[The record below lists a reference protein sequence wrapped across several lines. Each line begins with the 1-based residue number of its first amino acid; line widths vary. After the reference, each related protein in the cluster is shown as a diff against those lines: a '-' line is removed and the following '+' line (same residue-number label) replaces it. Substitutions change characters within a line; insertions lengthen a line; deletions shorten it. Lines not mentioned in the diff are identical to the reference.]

1 MAVDMGNAVGYLDL
15 NIADFE
21 AALKQAQS
29 LASTASKTIEKSF
42 ENASK
47 QISKIGDSIS
57 SVGKKLTIGLTTPI
71 TAGVTASIKVLAEFE
86 QTMSR
91 VEALSGATADELE
104 LLNKKAQEMGATTK
118 YSANDA
124 AEAFTYMAQAGWDTQ
139 KMLDGIDG
147 VMNLAASDGIAL
159 ADASSIVT
167 SSLTAFGLAASDA
180 ARFADVL
187 AVASSA
193 SNTDVHSLGESFQ
206 YVAPVAGA
214 AGYSIE
220 DVATALGVMANN
232 GIVAGQAGT
241 SLRSI
246 ISRLS
251 APTKLSA
258 EYMEQLGIS
267 VTNADGSMKSF
278 DGVIEN
284 LRKSFGGLTTAEQMF
299 YAAEIFGQEAMTGV
313 LALINTSVD
322 EYDNLSDAIYN
333 SEGAAKDMAETMQDN
348 LLGRLEELSSAVES
362 LAMSVGEIMMPVV
375 ESIVAKLQE
384 WADYLNSL
392 SDEQKENIVQIG
404 LFVAAIGPA
413 LAIVGKV
420 VSSFGSLVSLVG
432 KVTTGFN
439 LLGGATIAISAPIA
453 GIVAAI
459 GVLAAA
465 FATLWNNSESFR
477 TGILEGWNSLK
488 STFASFV
495 NDITSSL
502 NTLGINWTTVTN
514 TLRGIWEGFCN
525 VLAPVFSTA
534 WSVIV
539 SVLSTVLNSISS
551 IFGIFASAFTGD
563 WEGVWNNAGKL
574 LYSIGQ
580 GIWNTAKSVFDGI
593 TQIWNNF
600 VGPFQGAWE
609 TAWSGIA
616 DFFSTVV
623 NFVGDAFS
631 GVINTLVSG
640 ITYLL
645 QGIAAIG
652 EFLGSDEWA
661 PALKA
666 WAVEVREGFNVD
678 IAGAVEDG
686 MDKIGSTIETGLAA
700 ADEFFNKGWDEI
712 TGDVE
717 STDISNA
724 VDEAVAGAQA
734 SLEEAGS
741 SMGSTVGESF
751 NASLQEAIDGV
762 EIDTSTIEKEF
773 EEAGTAIEGAAGN
786 ISSTVVTQQKEI
798 FAALSDE
805 AQANLSLM
813 QSMYQ
818 ESTNA
823 VMGLW
828 GSVTDYI
835 AQGYQQ
841 QIDAL
846 EAQIEASNE
855 MYEAQIEEEQARY
868 DAELANLKQ
877 MYANKEI
884 SDAEYQTKK
893 NALEQQMADFVEQK
907 NKEKEASELA
917 LKQKQDELARKQF
930 EANKATEIANV
941 WINLA
946 AAIMRTYAQ
955 SGWVM
960 GSIFAALLTAAA
972 GVQSAMIAS
981 QQYVPMFAKGG
992 VVDKPTLGIFGESG
1006 KEAIV
1011 PLERNTEWLDMLSD
1025 RLMANGVV
1033 GNNAYNITFN
1043 SPTTINPIQAS
1054 RLMKRSIRDLA
1065 EGF

>member
-1 MAVDMGNAVGYLDL
+1 MAVDMGNATGYLDL
-15 NIADFE
+15 DISSFE
-21 AALKQAQS
+21 ASLKQAQS

-47 QISKIGDSIS
+47 QIGKIGDSIS

-104 LLNKKAQEMGATTK
+104 LLSKKAQEMGATTK

-193 SNTDVHSLGESFQ
+193 SNTDVRSLGESFQ

-384 WADYLNSL
+384 WTDYLNSL

-413 LAIVGKV
+413 LAIIGKL

-439 LLGGATIAISAPIA
+439 LLSGATIAISAPIA

-465 FATLWNNSESFR
+465 FTTLWNNSESFR

-488 STFASFV
+488 SAFVSFV

-514 TLRGIWEGFCN
+514 TLKGIWEGFCN
-525 VLAPVFSTA
+525 ALAPVFSTA
-534 WSVIV
+534 WGVIV

-580 GIWNTAKSVFDGI
+580 GIWNTTKSIFDGI
-593 TQIWNNF
+593 IQVWNNF
-600 VGPFQGAWE
+600 IGPFQDAFE
-609 TAWSGIA
+609 TAFTGVA
-616 DFFSTVV
+616 NFFGSVMSTIGNVFSSTINWIV
-623 NFVGDAFS
+623 DKLTYITQFVGWIASKLGADW
-631 GVINTLVSG
+631 GVALS
-640 ITYLL
+640 
-645 QGIAAIG
+645 
-652 EFLGSDEWA
+652 EWS
-661 PALKA
+661 K
-666 WAVEVREGFNVD
+666 ETREGFNID
-678 IAGAVEDG
+678 IVSSVEDG
-686 MDKIGSTIETGLAA
+686 MDKIGSTIESGLIS

-712 TGDVE
+712 TGNVK

-724 VDEAVAGAQA
+724 VDKAVAGAKA
-734 SLEEAGS
+734 SLEGAGS
-741 SMGSTVGESF
+741 SMGKTAGKSF
-751 NASLQEAIDGV
+751 NASLKKAIDGNK
-762 EIDTSTIEKEF
+762 IGTS
-773 EEAGTAIEGAAGN
+773 A
-786 ISSTVVTQQKEI
+786 VVAQQKEI

-805 AQANLSLM
+805 AQANLSLV
-813 QSMYQ
+813 QSIYQ

-823 VMGLW
+823 VMELW
-828 GSVTDYI
+828 GSVTNYI
-835 AQGYQQ
+835 TQGYQQ

-846 EAQIEASNE
+846 ESQIEASNE

-868 DAELANLKQ
+868 DTQLSNLKQ

-884 SDAEYQTKK
+884 SDVEYQTKK
-893 NALEQQMADFVEQK
+893 NALEQQMTNFVEQK

-917 LKQKQDELARKQF
+917 LKKKQDDLARKQF

-946 AAIMRTYAQ
+946 AAIMKTYAT
-955 SGWVM
+955 SGWIL
-960 GSIFAALLTAAA
+960 GSIFAGLLTAAA
-972 GVQSAMIAS
+972 GVQTAMIAS
-981 QQYVPMFAKGG
+981 QKYVPMFAKGG
-992 VVDKPTLGIFGESG
+992 VVDKPTLGIFGEAG

-1011 PLERNTEWLDMLSD
+1011 PLERNTEWIDMLSD
-1025 RLMANGVV
+1025 KLTANGAV
-1033 GNNAYNITFN
+1033 GQNAYNITFN

-1054 RLMKRSIRDLA
+1054 RLMKRTIRDLS

>member
-1 MAVDMGNAVGYLDL
+1 MAVDMGSATGYLDL
-15 NIADFE
+15 DISSFE
-21 AALKQAQS
+21 ASLKQAQS
-29 LASTASKTIEKSF
+29 LASTASRAIEKSF
-42 ENASK
+42 ENASRE
-47 QISKIGDSIS
+47 IGKIGDSIS
-57 SVGKKLTIGLTTPI
+57 SMGKKLTIGLTTPI
-71 TAGVTASIKVLAEFE
+71 TAGITASIKVLAEFD

-104 LLNKKAQEMGATTK
+104 LLSEKAQEMGATTK

-139 KMLDGIDG
+139 KMLEGIDG

-193 SNTDVHSLGESFQ
+193 SNTDVQSLGESFK

-220 DVATALGVMANN
+220 DVATALGIMANN

-284 LRKSFGGLTTAEQMF
+284 LRQSFGGLTTAQQMF
-299 YAAEIFGQEAMTGV
+299 YASEIFGQEAMTGV

-362 LAMSVGEIMMPVV
+362 LAMSVGEIMMPAV

-413 LAIVGKV
+413 LTITGKL
-420 VSSFGSLVSLVG
+420 VSSFGSLISLVG
-432 KVTTGFN
+432 KVSTGFN
-439 LLGGATIAISAPIA
+439 LLSGATVAVSAPIA

-459 GVLAAA
+459 ATLAAA

-477 TGILEGWNSLK
+477 TGILEGWNNLK
-488 STFASFV
+488 STFTSFV

-514 TLRGIWEGFCN
+514 TLGGIWEGFCN
-525 VLAPVFSTA
+525 ALAPVFSTA
-534 WSVIV
+534 WGVIV

-580 GIWNTAKSVFDGI
+580 GIWNTAKSIFDGI
-593 TQIWNNF
+593 IQVWNNF
-600 VGPFQGAWE
+600 IGPFQDAFE
-609 TAWSGIA
+609 TAFTGIA
-616 DFFSTVV
+616 NFFGSIMTTIGNAFSSTINWIVDKLTYV
-623 NFVGDAFS
+623 TQFVGWVASKLGADW
-631 GVINTLVSG
+631 GVALS
-640 ITYLL
+640 
-645 QGIAAIG
+645 
-652 EFLGSDEWA
+652 EWS
-661 PALKA
+661 K
-666 WAVEVREGFNVD
+666 ETREGFNVD
-678 IAGAVEDG
+678 IVGSVEDG
-686 MDKIGSTIETGLAA
+686 MNKIGSTIESGLIA

-712 TGDVE
+712 TGNVE

-741 SMGSTVGESF
+741 DMGTTVGQSF
-751 NASLQEAIDGV
+751 NASLQEAIDGA
-762 EIDTSTIEKEF
+762 EIDTSEIEKNFEEVGTTIEDNIDNYS
-773 EEAGTAIEGAAGN
+773 GAI
-786 ISSTVVTQQKEI
+786 VTQQKEI

-805 AQANLSLM
+805 AQASLSLV
-813 QSMYQ
+813 QSIYQ
-818 ESTNA
+818 ETTNA
-823 VMGLW
+823 VMELW
-828 GSVTDYI
+828 GAVSDYI
-835 AQGYQQ
+835 TQGYQQ

-846 EAQIEASNE
+846 ESQIEASNE
-855 MYEAQIEEEQARY
+855 MYEKQIEEEQSRY
-868 DAELANLKQ
+868 DTQLSNLKQ

-884 SDAEYQTKK
+884 SDVEYQTKK
-893 NALEQQMADFVEQK
+893 NALEQQMTNFVEQK
-907 NKEKEASELA
+907 NKEKEASEMA
-917 LKQKQDELARKQF
+917 LKKKQDELARKQF

-946 AAIMRTYAQ
+946 AAIMKTYAT
-955 SGWVM
+955 SGWIM
-960 GSIFAALLTAAA
+960 GSIYAGLLTAAA
-972 GVQSAMIAS
+972 GVQTAAIAA

-992 VVDKPTLGIFGESG
+992 IVDRPTLGVFGEAG

-1054 RLMKRSIRDLA
+1054 RLMKRTIRDLS

>member
-47 QISKIGDSIS
+47 QIGNIGDSIS

-104 LLNKKAQEMGATTK
+104 LLSKKAQEMGATTK

-193 SNTDVHSLGESFQ
+193 SNTNVRSLGESFQ

-278 DGVIEN
+278 NGVIEN

-322 EYDNLSDAIYN
+322 EYDNLADAIYN

-362 LAMSVGEIMMPVV
+362 LAMSVGEIMMPAV

-384 WADYLNSL
+384 WTDYLNSL

-413 LAIVGKV
+413 LAIIGKL
-420 VSSFGSLVSLVG
+420 VSGFGSLVSLVG

-439 LLGGATIAISAPIA
+439 LLSGATIAISAPIA

-459 GVLAAA
+459 GTLAAA

-488 STFASFV
+488 STFVSFV

-525 VLAPVFSTA
+525 ALAPVFSTA

-580 GIWNTAKSVFDGI
+580 GIWNTAKSIFDGI
-593 TQIWNNF
+593 IQVWNNF
-600 VGPFQGAWE
+600 IGPFQDAFE
-609 TAWSGIA
+609 TAFTGIA
-616 DFFSTVV
+616 SFFGNVMSTI
-623 NFVGDAFS
+623 GDAFS
-631 GVINTLVSG
+631 STINWIVDKLTYVTQFVGWIASKLGADWGVALS
-640 ITYLL
+640 
-645 QGIAAIG
+645 
-652 EFLGSDEWA
+652 EWS
-661 PALKA
+661 K
-666 WAVEVREGFNVD
+666 ETREGFNVD
-678 IAGAVEDG
+678 IVSSVEDG
-686 MDKIGSTIETGLAA
+686 MDKIGSTIESGLIV

-712 TGDVE
+712 TGNVK

-734 SLEEAGS
+734 SLEGAGS
-741 SMGSTVGESF
+741 SMGTTAGESF
-751 NASLQEAIDGV
+751 NASLQEAIDGA
-762 EIDTSTIEKEF
+762 EIDTSGIEKNF
-773 EEAGTAIEGAAGN
+773 EEVGTTIEGAVDD
-786 ISSTVVTQQKEI
+786 ISSIVVTQQKEI
-798 FAALSDE
+798 FAALSEE
-805 AQANLSLM
+805 AQASLSFV

-818 ESTNA
+818 ETTSS
-823 VMGLW
+823 VMELW
-828 GSVTDYI
+828 GSVTNYI
-835 AQGYQQ
+835 TQGYQQ

-846 EAQIEASNE
+846 AAQIEASNE

-868 DAELANLKQ
+868 DTQLSNLKQ

-893 NALEQQMADFVEQK
+893 NALEQQMTDFVDQK

-917 LKQKQDELARKQF
+917 LKKKQDDLARKQF

-946 AAIMRTYAQ
+946 AAIMKTYAT
-955 SGWVM
+955 SGWIL
-960 GSIFAALLTAAA
+960 GSIFAGLLTTAA
-972 GVQSAMIAS
+972 GIQTAAIAS
-981 QQYVPMFAKGG
+981 QKYVPMFAKGG

-1011 PLERNTEWLDMLSD
+1011 PLERNTEWINMLSD
-1025 RLMANGVV
+1025 KLTANGTV
-1033 GNNAYNITFN
+1033 GQNAYNITFN

-1054 RLMKRSIRDLA
+1054 RLMKRTIRDLS

>member
-104 LLNKKAQEMGATTK
+104 LLSKKAQEMGATTK

-187 AVASSA
+187 AIASSA
-193 SNTDVHSLGESFQ
+193 SNTDVQSLGESFK

-220 DVATALGVMANN
+220 DVATALGIMANN

-284 LRKSFGGLTTAEQMF
+284 LRKSFGGLTTTEQMF

-322 EYDNLSDAIYN
+322 EYDNLADAIYN

-362 LAMSVGEIMMPVV
+362 LAMSAGEIMMPVV
-375 ESIVAKLQE
+375 ESIVARLQE

-392 SDEQKENIVQIG
+392 SDEQKESIVQIG

-413 LAIVGKV
+413 LTIVGKV

-439 LLGGATIAISAPIA
+439 LLSGATVAISTPIA

-459 GVLAAA
+459 AILAAA

-477 TGILEGWNSLK
+477 TGILKGWNSLK

-502 NTLGINWTTVTN
+502 NTLGINWTTLTN
-514 TLRGIWEGFCN
+514 ALRGIWEGFCN
-525 VLAPVFSTA
+525 ALAPVFSTA

-580 GIWNTAKSVFDGI
+580 GIWNTAKSIFDGI
-593 TQIWNNF
+593 TQVWNNF
-600 VGPFQGAWE
+600 IGPFQDAFE
-609 TAWSGIA
+609 TALTGIA
-616 DFFSTVV
+616 SFFGSVMSTIGNAFSDTINWIVDKLTYV
-623 NFVGDAFS
+623 TQFVGWVASKLGADW
-631 GVINTLVSG
+631 GVALN
-640 ITYLL
+640 
-645 QGIAAIG
+645 
-652 EFLGSDEWA
+652 EWS
-661 PALKA
+661 K
-666 WAVEVREGFNVD
+666 ETREGFNID
-678 IAGAVEDG
+678 IVGSVEDG
-686 MDKIGSTIETGLAA
+686 MDKIGSTIETGLAT

-712 TGDVE
+712 TSNIE

-724 VDEAVAGAQA
+724 VDEAVAGAQE

-741 SMGSTVGESF
+741 NMGTTVGESF
-751 NASLQEAIDGV
+751 NASFQEAIDNA
-762 EIDTSTIEKEF
+762 EIDTSSIEVQFKEVV
-773 EEAGTAIEGAAGN
+773 EEVKDEVDDVTT
-786 ISSTVVTQQKEI
+786 TVVTRTYDV

-805 AQANLSLM
+805 VGAVLQVIQAQYSEGA
-813 QSMYQ
+813 
-818 ESTNA
+818 NA
-823 VMGLW
+823 VMELW

-835 AQGYQQ
+835 TQGYQQ

-846 EAQIEASNE
+846 ERQIEASNE
-855 MYEAQIEEEQARY
+855 AYEIQIKDEKARY
-868 DAELANLKQ
+868 NEELANLKEL
-877 MYANKEI
+877 YENKEI
-884 SDAEYQTKK
+884 TDKEYKAKK
-893 NALEQQMADFVEQK
+893 NALEQQMTDFVDQK
-907 NKEKEASELA
+907 NEEKEASELA
-917 LKQKQDELARKQF
+917 LKKKQDDLARKQF

-946 AAIMRTYAQ
+946 AAIMKTYAT
-955 SGWVM
+955 SGWIL
-960 GSIFAALLTAAA
+960 GSIFAGLLTAAA
-972 GVQSAMIAS
+972 GVQTAMIAS
-981 QQYVPMFAKGG
+981 QKYVPMFAKGG
-992 VVDKPTLGIFGESG
+992 VVDKPTLGIFGEAG

-1011 PLERNTEWLDMLSD
+1011 PLERNTEWLDMLSN
-1025 RLMANGVV
+1025 RLVANGAV
-1033 GNNAYNITFN
+1033 GQNAYNITFN
-1043 SPTTINPIQAS
+1043 SPTTIDPIQAS
-1054 RLMKRSIRDLA
+1054 RLMKRTVRDLA